1 MPANSDQTT
10 YPPGNSVQSY
20 LFPGESGLIVDAEYL
35 NTDPNNPKVLVWV
48 SALFS
53 GHSNTIFYLSENA
66 SEILQANAPL
76 SETVPAD
83 YLPLVNANTT
93 DQST

>member
-1 MPANSDQTT
+1 MPAGSSQTT
-10 YPPGNSVQSY
+10 YSSGDPVQSY
-20 LFPGESGLIVDAEYL
+20 LFPGESGLVVDTEYL

-48 SALFS
+48 STLFS

-66 SEILQANAPL
+66 LELLQANAPI